1 MAVMTQEQITLSS
14 VVDIKTIC
22 RYYLLQEETQAAPT
36 KPTTNPP
43 DSSWV
48 TVEPSY
54 TVGSTKILYFV
65 DCTVYSDDT
74 FTYSEIS
81 VSSAYAAAKAAY
93 EKAVVAQNKADK
105 VEEDFENLEIGAR
118 NLIRNSET
126 MIYVDYYFKESESV
140 AILGVGVL
148 GKMILGTE

>member
-1 MAVMTQEQITLSS
+1 MAVMIQEQITLSS

-22 RYYLLQEETQAAPT
+22 RYYLLQEETQTAPT

-43 DSSWV
+43 GSSWV

-54 TVGSTKILYFV
+54 TAGSMKILYFV

-74 FTYSEIS
+74 FTYSEVS
-81 VSSAYAAAKAAY
+81 VSSSYAAAKAAY

-126 MIYVDYYFKESESV
+126 MIYVDYCFKASESV